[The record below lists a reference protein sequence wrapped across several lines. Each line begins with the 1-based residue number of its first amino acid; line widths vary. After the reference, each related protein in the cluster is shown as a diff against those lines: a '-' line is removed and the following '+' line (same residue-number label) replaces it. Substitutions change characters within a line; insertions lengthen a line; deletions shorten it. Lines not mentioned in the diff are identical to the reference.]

1 MLKDSSLQKLA
12 DVSGMSAV
20 ASLMKSILI
29 ISESFAH
36 ELFVTAVNL
45 SSTKPLAKSLW
56 LGV

>member
-1 MLKDSSLQKLA
+1 
-12 DVSGMSAV
+12 MSAV

-45 SSTKPLAKSLW
+45 SSTKPLAKSLG